1 VRAAAA
7 LVALALAAEGPPV
20 SVGSKKFTESVL
32 LGDLATGAL
41 EGEGIAAQHRS
52 ALGGT
57 RILWSALERG
67 DVDVYPEYTG
77 TAWREILG
85 RGGPVDEAAL
95 RGALAQRGVSMTRSL
110 GFEDSYAVAVRRDRA
125 GALGL
130 RAISDLASHPEL
142 RLAFT
147 NEFLDRADGWPAL
160 RDRYHL
166 PQHAVRGLDHDV
178 AYRALAEGQIDATD
192 AYSTD
197 PEIDQRGLVLL
208 ADDLHAFPEYQAVF
222 LYRRELEARSPA
234 AVEALRRLEGR
245 LPLDVMRR
253 LDGRVQLEGA
263 PSAAVAAAFLREALG
278 VAWAAPQDGLVRRL
292 ARRTAE
298 HLLLVGISLA
308 AAIAVAVPLGV
319 AATRYRGVG
328 TATLGAVGLVQ
339 TIPSLAL
346 LVFMIPVL
354 GIGAR
359 PAVAAL
365 FLYGL
370 LPIVRNTHAGL
381 TGIAPELRES
391 AEALGLPR
399 RARLWRVELPLALPS
414 ILAGVK
420 TAAVIAVGTA
430 TLGALIGAG
439 GYGQPIL
446 TGLRL
451 DSVPLILEGAIP
463 AAVLALA
470 VEAGFDLLERAVVSP
485 GLRRRV

>member
-1 VRAAAA
+1 
-7 LVALALAAEGPPV
+7 
-20 SVGSKKFTESVL
+20 
-32 LGDLATGAL
+32 
-41 EGEGIAAQHRS
+41 
-52 ALGGT
+52 
-57 RILWSALERG
+57 
-67 DVDVYPEYTG
+67 
-77 TAWREILG
+77 
-85 RGGPVDEAAL
+85 
-95 RGALAQRGVSMTRSL
+95 M
-110 GFEDSYAVAVRRDRA
+110 RRDRA
-125 GALGL
+125 AALGL
-130 RAISDLASHPEL
+130 RSVSDLARHPEL

-160 RDRYHL
+160 RDRYRL
-166 PQHAVRGLDHDV
+166 PHQAVRGLDHDV
-178 AYRALAEGQIDATD
+178 AYRALAGGQIDATD

-208 ADDLHAFPEYQAVF
+208 IDDLHAFPEYQAVF
-222 LYRRELEARSPA
+222 LYRRDLEARAPT
-234 AVEALRRLEGR
+234 AVAALRSLEGR
-245 LPLDVMRR
+245 LPLPVMRR
-253 LDGRVQLEGA
+253 LDGRVQLERV
-263 PSAAVAAAFLREALG
+263 PSGTVAADFLREALG
-278 VAWAAPQDGLVRRL
+278 VAWAPPQDGLLRRL
-292 ARRTAE
+292 ARRTGE
-298 HLLLVGISLA
+298 HLLLVAISLA

-319 AATRYRGVG
+319 AAARRRAVGRVALGV
-328 TATLGAVGLVQ
+328 VGLVQ

-451 DSVPLILEGAIP
+451 DSVPLILEGAVP
-463 AAVLALA
+463 AALLAIV
-470 VEAGFDLLERAVVSP
+470 VEAGFGFLERIVVSP
-485 GLRRRV
+485 GLRRGG